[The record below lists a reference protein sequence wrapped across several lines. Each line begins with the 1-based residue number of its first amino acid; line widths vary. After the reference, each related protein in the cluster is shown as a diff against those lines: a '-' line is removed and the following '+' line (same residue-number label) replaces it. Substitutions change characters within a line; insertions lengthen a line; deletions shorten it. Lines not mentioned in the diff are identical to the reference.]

1 VGAHYNVS
9 LDLPHAG
16 TIASRI
22 VRFLDTRS
30 GAEGEDDAELLRLAE
45 EIHDALV
52 ACSMSGENPPASEA
66 IELRDRVAALA
77 RALVD
82 RIEAVGVAHDRL
94 GQHVRNLF
102 ECLELGEEGAEIS
115 LRAGE
120 DPNSIQRPV

>member
-22 VRFLDTRS
+22 VRFLESRS
-30 GAEGEDDAELLRLAE
+30 GDEVEGDAELHRLAE

-52 ACSMSGENPPASEA
+52 ACSMSGENPPEPEA
-66 IELRDRVAALA
+66 LELRDGVAALG
-77 RALVD
+77 RLLVD
-82 RIEAVGVAHDRL
+82 RIEAVGAAHDRL

-102 ECLELGEEGAEIS
+102 ECLEVGQEGAEITS
-115 LRAGE
+115 RAGR

>member
-1 VGAHYNVS
+1 MGAYNNVS
-9 LDLPHAG
+9 LDLPHAA

-22 VRFLDTRS
+22 VRFLEARS
-30 GAEGEDDAELLRLAE
+30 GTEGEDDAELFRIAE
-45 EIHDALV
+45 ELHDSLV
-52 ACSMSGENPPASEA
+52 TCSMNGENPPAPEA
-66 IELRDRVAALA
+66 FVLRDKAAVLG

-82 RIEAVGVAHDRL
+82 RVEALGVAHDRL

-102 ECLELGEEGAEIS
+102 ECLELGEEGAAIS

>member
-1 VGAHYNVS
+1 MTAFYNVA

-16 TIASRI
+16 TVATRI
-22 VRFLDTRS
+22 VRFIETRTGS
-30 GAEGEDDAELLRLAE
+30 EDEGYEDLARLAE
-45 EIHDALV
+45 EIRDALFP
-52 ACSMSGENPPASEA
+52 CSVSGENPPGPEA

-77 RALVD
+77 RELVD
-82 RIEAVGVAHDRL
+82 RIESLGVAHDRL

>member
-22 VRFLDTRS
+22 VRFLDSRS
-30 GAEGEDDAELLRLAE
+30 GAEGEDDAELLRIAE

-52 ACSMSGENPPASEA
+52 ACSMNGENPPEA
-66 IELRDRVAALA
+66 EALELRDRVAALG

>member
-1 VGAHYNVS
+1 MAAYYNVS

-22 VRFLDTRS
+22 IRFLEARS
-30 GAEGEDDAELLRLAE
+30 GAAGEEDEELLRIAEQIQDALAE
-45 EIHDALV
+45 CMLT
-52 ACSMSGENPPASEA
+52 GENPAQDEA
-66 IELRDRVAALA
+66 IAIRDHVAILA
-77 RALVD
+77 RGLVD
-82 RIEAVGVAHDRL
+82 RIEQVGAAHDRL

-120 DPNSIQRPV
+120 DPGSIQRPV

>member
-1 VGAHYNVS
+1 MGAHFNVS

-22 VRFLDTRS
+22 VRFVDARS
-30 GAEGEDDAELLRLAE
+30 GAEGEDDPELLRIAE

-52 ACSMSGENPPASEA
+52 GCSMNGENPPAAEA
-66 IELRDRVAALA
+66 LELRDRVAALA

-82 RIEAVGVAHDRL
+82 RIEAVGAAHDRL

-120 DPNSIQRPV
+120 DPNSLQRPI